1 MVCQFMSRDSSCLGN
16 FLPRFFLDQMKRW
29 KQTIKDV
36 TLDAHLV
43 LTTSVESS
51 VDPWMAAAGK
61 AFSEKV

>member
-1 MVCQFMSRDSSCLGN
+1 M
-16 FLPRFFLDQMKRW
+16 FFLDQMKRW